1 MSMPVITPSNTT
13 KCEAIADLLESVALM
28 EAALSHI
35 LNAEGEKIQAAI
47 GTLPGSTGAIA
58 QTTSELLQI
67 NESVDS
73 MVTSVTLLEGLLQ
86 KKLNQALSV
95 DCPTGTTGV

>member
-1 MSMPVITPSNTT
+1 MSMPVITPSKTT
-13 KCEAIADLLESVALM
+13 KCEAISDLLESVALM

-47 GTLPGSTGAIA
+47 GTLPGSKGAIA
-58 QTTSELLQI
+58 KSTSELIQI
-67 NESVDS
+67 NESVDN
-73 MVTSVTLLEGLLQ
+73 MVSTVTLLEGLLQ

-95 DCPTGTTGV
+95 DCPTGTIDA